1 MKQSSYCWYSSQK
14 KGREHLLGIAILDQA
29 HCTVDSLHET
39 TKRAAAVA
47 APPPPPLFFP
57 PENRERLWR
66 HNFRCC
72 EQLIKRQNHCV
83 VHSRHAHCTNVPH
96 KYLDRL
102 TLWFMVHKRL
112 LIYVVVWSH
121 ARALKSLSYEIVVV
135 DGVVAQNSAQGVVAR
150 VDSKNVWKIF
160 FSKSLLISGFANWID
175 CFIFAGAIILWWFF
189 KKLKNLFIYF
199 IWE

>member
-1 MKQSSYCWYSSQK
+1 MGPLYCRLTKYTK
-14 KGREHLLGIAILDQA
+14 PP
-29 HCTVDSLHET
+29 
-39 TKRAAAVA
+39 KRAPAVA
-47 APPPPPLFFP
+47 APHTPPPLFFP

-72 EQLIKRQNHCV
+72 EQMIKRQNHCV

-160 FSKSLLISGFANWID
+160 FYKRNFLYRIIHIFLLHL
-175 CFIFAGAIILWWFF
+175 ILYGCQW
-189 KKLKNLFIYF
+189 
-199 IWE
+199 